1 MSKKS
6 KSLREFM
13 QSLSKKKNKKG
24 YMDIQDTNNE
34 KKTSVDLP
42 YEKSIKQ
49 SNIKDKEEKQ
59 HIIRNYSAWQTV
71 GESVV
76 GLAHRRGAIPVVCQD
91 AYCLS
96 NAKRV
101 VLVVCDGA
109 GSSIMSEV
117 GSSQLS
123 QSIVRLIYSLEP
135 VICDLLDSD
144 NNPKF
149 GNIIAQILYDYSIK
163 LLQDIASN
171 NKRNIKDFRTTLLLV
186 VTGIKNI
193 FWLKVGDGE
202 IVIEKEKELECIGKS
217 LKGEF
222 SNETVFIDENLK
234 VKDVQYGLLNID
246 SISGIAVM
254 SDGASERLVST
265 DRKNIAERL
274 QKYLD
279 LLKDSKLPREEL
291 YKFLTNYEDW
301 KGSTHDDKTIVFAA
315 RKENI

>member
-6 KSLREFM
+6 KFFRSLIPSF
-13 QSLSKKKNKKG
+13 SKKKNRIG
-24 YMDIQDTNNE
+24 YINIQENNDE
-34 KKTSVDLP
+34 KKTSVEMP
-42 YEKSIKQ
+42 YEES
-49 SNIKDKEEKQ
+49 EKK
-59 HIIRNYSAWQTV
+59 HMARNYSAWQIV

-76 GLAHRRGAIPVVCQD
+76 GLAHRRSTTPVVCQD

-96 NAKRV
+96 NEQRV
-101 VLVVCDGA
+101 ILVVCDGA

-123 QSIVRLIYSLEP
+123 QSMVRLIYSLEP
-135 VICDLLDSD
+135 IICDFLDSN

-149 GNIIAQILYDYSIK
+149 GNIFAQILYNYSIR

-171 NKRNIKDFRTTLLLV
+171 NKRNIKDFRTTLLLI

-202 IVIEKEKELECIGKS
+202 IVIEKDGILECVGKS

-222 SNETVFIDENLK
+222 SNETVFIDEKLE
-234 VKDVQYGLLNID
+234 VKDVQYGLLDIE
-246 SISGIAVM
+246 SICGIAIM

-265 DRKNIAERL
+265 DRKKIADRL
-274 QKYLD
+274 QKYFNM
-279 LLKDSKLPREEL
+279 LKDSKLPREEL

-301 KGSTHDDKTIVFAA
+301 KGSTHDDKTIVLAS
-315 RKENI
+315 RKEML